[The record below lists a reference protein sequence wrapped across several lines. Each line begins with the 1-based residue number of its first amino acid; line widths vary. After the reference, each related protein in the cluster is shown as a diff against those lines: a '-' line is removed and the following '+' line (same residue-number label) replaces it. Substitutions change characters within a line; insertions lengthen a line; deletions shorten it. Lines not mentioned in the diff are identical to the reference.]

1 VKIALHEMEWEGNP
15 QSVDDR
21 QEQALDSQAGFSA
34 HSATGWIRTTSRF
47 PYVLNLETNVT
58 GE

>member
-34 HSATGWIRTTSRF
+34 HWPDPRELSH
-47 PYVLNLETNVT
+47 
-58 GE
+58 